1 MYYSSKTVISQ
12 YVSVNP
18 NSTFL
23 FFSPLR
29 YNVLAK
35 EDFAMKDEFITRVGV
50 WGQRHYNFLKKNTP
64 TVINVMRLN
73 GTLEQYLTDLDRD
86 AQDMFGLLM
95 KQYTEVEGITEHLK
109 LTNQMEWV
117 RQISNI
123 RNRVTEIVC
132 KELIYI

>member
-1 MYYSSKTVISQ
+1 
-12 YVSVNP
+12 
-18 NSTFL
+18 
-23 FFSPLR
+23 
-29 YNVLAK
+29 
-35 EDFAMKDEFITRVGV
+35 MKDEFIPRVGI
-50 WGQRHYNFLKKNTP
+50 WGQRHYNYLKKSNP
-64 TVINVMRLN
+64 TVVNVMRMK
-73 GTLEQYLTDLDRD
+73 GTLKQYLTDLDRD

-109 LTNQMEWV
+109 LTNQLEWV

>member
-1 MYYSSKTVISQ
+1 
-12 YVSVNP
+12 
-18 NSTFL
+18 
-23 FFSPLR
+23 
-29 YNVLAK
+29 
-35 EDFAMKDEFITRVGV
+35 MKDEFITRVGV
-50 WGQRHYNFLKKNTP
+50 LGQRHYNYLKNHFP
-64 TVINVMRLN
+64 TVINVMRMK

-86 AQDMFGLLM
+86 AQDMFDLLM